1 MIIKLTSAHD
11 GSPVY
16 VVAHNVCGV
25 MVNSQGRTVVTD
37 AGGSRYVVKDLPDAV
52 VARLWD
58 QLQGND
64 K

>member
-1 MIIKLTSAHD
+1 MIVGLTSAHD

-16 VVAHNVCGV
+16 VVPHNVCGI

-37 AGGSRYVVKDLPDAV
+37 AGGSRYVVQESPDV
-52 VARLWD
+52 VVHLLWE
-58 QLQGND
+58 QLQEQS

>member
-1 MIIKLTSAHD
+1 MIVGLTSAHD

-16 VVAHNVCGV
+16 VVPHNVCGI

-37 AGGSRYVVKDLPDAV
+37 AGGSRYVVKESPDV
-52 VARLWD
+52 VAHLLWE
-58 QLQGND
+58 QLLEQN